1 MRQLYEKYRPR
12 TWSEVVGQEEAV
24 GKLLA
29 LRDRVGFGGQVF
41 YITGQSGQGKTTIA
55 KLIAAEV
62 ADDIGTFEIG
72 GPKCTAEFLDNIER
86 LTTGRAIGGRG
97 WAVVINE
104 VQSFTRTQVDRLLQ
118 LLENV
123 PEHTVWIF
131 TTTNTGSDRLFDV
144 DEAPA
149 FLSRAKRVNLTP
161 RGVCEAFAARAQQI
175 ALAEN
180 LDGQPIA
187 AYIKLAKECRNNLR
201 AMIQAIENGDMLPKV
216 AAAA

>member
-1 MRQLYEKYRPR
+1 MKALYEKYRPR
-12 TWSEVVGQEEAV
+12 TWSDVVGQDAAV
-24 GKLLA
+24 SKLLS

-55 KLIAAEV
+55 RLIGAEV

-72 GPKCTAEFLDNIER
+72 GPKCTADFLDHVEQ

-97 WAVVINE
+97 WAIIVNE

-118 LLENV
+118 VLESV
-123 PEHTVWIF
+123 PDHVVWIF

-149 FLSRAKRVNLTP
+149 FLSRAKRIELTP
-161 RGVCEAFAARAQQI
+161 RGVCEAFAARAQQAAI
-175 ALAEN
+175 IEQ
-180 LDGQPIA
+180 LDGGQPLA
-187 AYIKLAKECRNNLR
+187 FFIKLAKECRNNMR
-201 AMIQAIENGDMLPKV
+201 AIFQAIETGEALGRL
-216 AAAA
+216 AAA

>member
-1 MRQLYEKYRPR
+1 MKAIYEKYRPR
-12 TWSEVVGQEEAV
+12 TWSEVVGQDTAV
-24 GKLLA
+24 AKLLA

-72 GPKCTAEFLDNIER
+72 GPKCTAEFLDHVER

-97 WAVVINE
+97 RAIIVNE
-104 VQSFTRTQVDRLLQ
+104 VQSFTRSQVDRLLQ
-118 LLENV
+118 ILENV
-123 PEHTVWIF
+123 PDHVVWIF

-149 FLSRAKRVNLTP
+149 FLSRAKEEWRRLMASAAFRRVRRP
-161 RGVCEAFAARAQQI
+161 RFRQS
-175 ALAEN
+175 
-180 LDGQPIA
+180 
-187 AYIKLAKECRNNLR
+187 LR
-201 AMIQAIENGDMLPKV
+201 APAVHPEKL
-216 AAAA
+216 